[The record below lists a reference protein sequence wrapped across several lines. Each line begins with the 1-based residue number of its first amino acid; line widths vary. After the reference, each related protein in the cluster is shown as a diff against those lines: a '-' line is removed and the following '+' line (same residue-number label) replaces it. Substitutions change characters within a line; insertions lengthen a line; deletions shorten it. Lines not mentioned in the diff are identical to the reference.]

1 MEKLLSSY
9 YFWMTTDNEESDIDH
24 VRVRPDRSHDASSL
38 RQLARD
44 SYLQYV
50 EAEGSEPEP
59 MKTDYLAAI
68 ERGDTWVAELRDEIV
83 GLLVLEPHPRY
94 LLLDNIAVAKRLR
107 GYGIGRLLM
116 DWTESRALELGLP
129 EIRLYTGAVMTQN
142 RHYYVRR
149 GYTETHRAFE
159 SGHHRVYYSK
169 PLER

>member
-1 MEKLLSSY
+1 
-9 YFWMTTDNEESDIDH
+9 MTADSEDSVIEN
-24 VRVRPDRSHDASSL
+24 VRVRPGRSRDASSL

-50 EAEGSEPEP
+50 DAEGSEPEP

-68 ERGDTWVAELRDEIV
+68 ERGNTWVADLRKEIV

-94 LLLDNIAVAKRLR
+94 LLLDNIAVAQRLR

-116 DWTESRALELGLP
+116 DWSESRALELGLP

-149 GYTETHRAFE
+149 GYTETDRAFE
-159 SGHHRVYYSK
+159 SGHYRVYYSK
-169 PLER
+169 TLD

>member
-1 MEKLLSSY
+1 MSA
-9 YFWMTTDNEESDIDH
+9 DCVVPNIDH
-24 VRVRPDRSHDASSL
+24 VRVRSGKSRDASTVE
-38 RQLARD
+38 QLARD

-50 EAEGSEPEP
+50 AAEGSEPEP

-68 ERGDTWVAELRDEIV
+68 ARGDTWVAELQNEIV
-83 GLLVLEPHPRY
+83 GLLVLKPCIDY

-107 GYGIGRLLM
+107 GRGIGRLLM
-116 DWTESRALELGLP
+116 DLAELRAFELNLP

-159 SGHHRVYYSK
+159 NGHHRVYYSK
-169 PLER
+169 P